1 MPPSPPRLESEAV
14 GRGDGGDIS
23 IATAA
28 INHAKVLTTVL
39 FATHANAQLCATV
52 KAGVLAGQDIHLVGE
67 VYPFPLHTLQ

>member
-14 GRGDGGDIS
+14 GS
-23 IATAA
+23 LNAMASAA
-28 INHAKVLTTVL
+28 INHAEVLTTVL

-67 VYPFPLHTLQ
+67 VYPFPVRTLR